1 MKSEFAY
8 YQIKIKHS
16 LIQIPCKEV
25 SKKEI
30 AMLVLLLEI
39 IENNGIWNDFAE
51 GRNSVQFSDNSVGG
65 GSANSREGVVVEV
78 EEESRWRCRTEEGE
92 GSC

>member
-1 MKSEFAY
+1 LEEICVKSEFAY

-16 LIQIPCKEV
+16 LIQIAFKEV

-30 AMLVLLLEI
+30 AMLLLLLLLEI
-39 IENNGIWNDFAE
+39 IENNGIWNDLAE

-65 GSANSREGVVVEV
+65 
-78 EEESRWRCRTEEGE
+78 
-92 GSC
+92 